1 MMKRKDDGRHLKHRE
16 VAFKAKEV
24 NDDGTFKGYA
34 SVFGNVDSYGEIV
47 EAGAFAES
55 IKRIKDSGD
64 PLPVLWQHRS
74 GEPIGGSDDLVEDDH
89 GLKTSGF
96 LMIDVIARAAEA
108 HALLKRK
115 VVKGLSIG
123 YYVEDSSYNDK
134 TGVRTLKKLDLAEYS
149 IVTFPANTLA
159 QVDAVKSICKA
170 GELPTMRQFEEFLRE
185 SGFSKSQATAIASRG
200 LGHMLKRSDSA
211 GDTGCLVE
219 IFDTLNHFNSGVS
232 Q

>member
-1 MMKRKDDGRHLKHRE
+1 MKRKDDGRQLKHRP
-16 VAFKAKEV
+16 VAFKASEV
-24 NDDGTFKGYA
+24 NDDGTFSGYA

-47 EAGAFAES
+47 EAGAFADS

-64 PLPVLWQHRS
+64 PLPVLWQHRA
-74 GEPIGGSDDLVEDDH
+74 GEPIGGSDELVEDEH
-89 GLKTSGF
+89 GLKTSGW
-96 LMIDVIARAAEA
+96 LLKSEIPRAAEA

-134 TGVRTLKKLDLAEYS
+134 TGVRTLKKLDLVEYS

-159 QVDAVKSICKA
+159 QVDAVKAICKG
-170 GELPTMRQFEEFLRE
+170 GELPTLRQFEDFLRE
-185 SGFSKSQATAIASRG
+185 SGFSKSQATVIASRG

-211 GDTGCLVE
+211 GDTGSAVE
-219 IFDTLNHFNSGVS
+219 VLDLLSSFKLNP
-232 Q
+232 